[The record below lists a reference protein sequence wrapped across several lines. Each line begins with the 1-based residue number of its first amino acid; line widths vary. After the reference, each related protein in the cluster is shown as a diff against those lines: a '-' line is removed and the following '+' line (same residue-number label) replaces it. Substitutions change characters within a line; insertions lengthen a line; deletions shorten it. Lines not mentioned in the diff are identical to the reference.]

1 MSNDRPSPKDEKTYL
16 MVKPD
21 GVRRGLIGD
30 IVKRIEDRG
39 LKIVAMRMEQ
49 ATEDQMNNHYP
60 QDEEWIA
67 RLGGKT
73 LKTYEKAGWNAK
85 EELGTDDPL
94 EIGKMVRGWLIDF
107 MTSAPVVKMAVQGVR
122 AVDMV
127 RKIAGPTMPADADMG
142 TIRGDYS
149 VDTPLIANAEKRT
162 VLNIVHASE
171 TPEEAEHELKHW
183 FEAGDICEYTRLDES
198 A

>member
-1 MSNDRPSPKDEKTYL
+1 MSDKRPDPKQEKTYL
-16 MVKPD
+16 MIKPD
-21 GVRRGLIGD
+21 GVKRGIIGD
-30 IVKRIEDRG
+30 IVKRIEERG

-49 ATEDQMNNHYP
+49 ASFEQMDNHYP
-60 QDEEWIA
+60 KDEGWIA
-67 RLGGKT
+67 RVGGKT

-127 RKIAGPTMPADADMG
+127 RKISGPTIPADADMG

-149 VDTPLIANAEKRT
+149 VDTPLIANAEKRPI
-162 VLNIVHASE
+162 VNIVHASE

-183 FEAGDICEYTRLDES
+183 FEEGDICEYDRVDENI
-198 A
+198 

>member
-1 MSNDRPSPKDEKTYL
+1 

-21 GVRRGLIGD
+21 GVRRGIIGD

-49 ATEDQMNNHYP
+49 ASHDQMDNHYP
-60 QDEEWIA
+60 KDEEWIA
-67 RLGGKT
+67 RVGGKT

-127 RKIAGPTMPADADMG
+127 RKIAGPTIPADADMG

-149 VDTPLIANAEKRT
+149 IDTPLIANEEKRPI
-162 VLNIVHASE
+162 LNIVHASE

-183 FEAGDICEYTRLDES
+183 FEDGDICEYDRADQIV
-198 A
+198 